1 MELHKMNFE
10 TKLRNLI
17 KSKYAKNTDF
27 YKDFFDKTNV
37 DIEKKCKQ
45 WLAGN
50 NFPTIES
57 AIKICDFF
65 GCDLEYL
72 FTEQNEF
79 SRNVSDLA
87 LELGLDYDTIKAIQS
102 LSLEEKHIIDAM
114 FNTRFFQEKLIKS
127 MQEMLYYAH
136 SKNKTYIKLDT
147 ALTQKDK
154 NFKDLEQLINEN
166 DLIDIFSNRLVIE
179 MHNLL
184 EALYQDKTLCNE
196 ISLYYSKKYF
206 TSHKKTLTADELPQ
220 LSPDGSLNSKREIE
234 LLEDKILKRLEERE
248 KIGNHWPYKCEKIQ
262 TSSDLSR
269 IMSEFRNNHNIT
281 EDEYL
286 KKLQYI
292 DEITK

>member
-1 MELHKMNFE
+1 
-10 TKLRNLI
+10 
-17 KSKYAKNTDF
+17 
-27 YKDFFDKTNV
+27 
-37 DIEKKCKQ
+37 
-45 WLAGN
+45 
-50 NFPTIES
+50 
-57 AIKICDFF
+57 
-65 GCDLEYL
+65 
-72 FTEQNEF
+72 
-79 SRNVSDLA
+79 
-87 LELGLDYDTIKAIQS
+87 
-102 LSLEEKHIIDAM
+102 M

-166 DLIDIFSNRLVIE
+166 DLIDIFSNRLAIE

-234 LLEDKILKRLEERE
+234 RLEDKILKRLEERE
-248 KIGNHWPYKCEKIQ
+248 KIGNHWPYKCEKVQ
-262 TSSDLSR
+262 TSSDLTRS
-269 IMSEFRNNHNIT
+269 MSVFRNNHNIT
-281 EDEYL
+281 EGEYL